1 MNEIQR
7 LEYILKSTRAH
18 HTLINSIESH
28 IRELKQSK
36 INHLVNEIKEID
48 KNSVISSINMWKE
61 QQSNVRHDSEY
72 NDLQQNIDIMEL
84 ILKLFV

>member
-1 MNEIQR
+1 M
-7 LEYILKSTRAH
+7 
-18 HTLINSIESH
+18 
-28 IRELKQSK
+28 
-36 INHLVNEIKEID
+36 NEIKEID